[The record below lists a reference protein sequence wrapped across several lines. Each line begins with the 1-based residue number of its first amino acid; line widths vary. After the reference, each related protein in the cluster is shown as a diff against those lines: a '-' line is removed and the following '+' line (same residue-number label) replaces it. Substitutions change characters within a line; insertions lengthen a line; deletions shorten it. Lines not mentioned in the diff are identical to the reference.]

1 MKDNRTSDREGFE
14 SEHAKR
20 ERRISQQQRRKWADE
35 PIACLPDSVGYRNAC
50 TREARLQEQV
60 LLNQFVFDWRAVSHK
75 TSSARCESRRI
86 AFTSGASGKPTVT

>member
-1 MKDNRTSDREGFE
+1 MGNLPFDYRRVFSSMNDEFSTIKDNRTSDREGFE

-50 TREARLQEQV
+50 TREAKLQEQV
-60 LLNQFVFDWRAVSHK
+60 RFRL
-75 TSSARCESRRI
+75 ESRQ
-86 AFTSGASGKPTVT
+86 PQD